1 MKSRFISY
9 GVSATAVLGVL
20 CLLLTSKPA
29 AQISQG
35 IPDSQ
40 ISAREARL
48 AALAAKPTPRLS
60 NGKPDFSGYYRGG
73 IAGVSNAQADEQL
86 VVRTE
91 DGSVFFAYGGAL
103 AGVEAAQDGN
113 TVENAAAAR
122 VERNP
127 VPYKPEYQAKADEL
141 VKFAYGPRD
150 NKMDPTLYCKPDGVI
165 RSPISNMQIVH
176 NQDTVGVMMEKVPG
190 AFFRIIYTDGRR
202 HPEDLDTSLYG
213 HSIGHWEGDAL
224 VVDTV
229 GINDETWLGGI
240 HTA

>member
-1 MKSRFISY
+1 MKSRFMSY
-9 GVSATAVLGVL
+9 GVAAGAMLGVL
-20 CLLLTSKPA
+20 SLLLVSMPT
-29 AQISQG
+29 AQNQG
-35 IPDSQ
+35 DA
-40 ISAREARL
+40 SAFPNPYEQEIKAGD
-48 AALAAKPTPRLS
+48 PTQTPRLA

>member
-73 IAGVSNAQADEQL
+73 IAGVFNAQPDEET
-86 VVRTE
+86 VIRTE

-103 AGVEAAQDGN
+103 AGVEAADDGN
-113 TVENAAAAR
+113 TAEEWAANN
-122 VERNP
+122 RNP
-127 VPYKPEYQAKADEL
+127 VPYKPEYQVKADEL

-150 NKMDPTLYCKPDGVI
+150 NKMDPNLYCKPDGVI
-165 RSPISNMQIVH
+165 RSPISNMQIVQ
-176 NQDTVGVMMEKVPG
+176 NENV
-190 AFFRIIYTDGRR
+190 
-202 HPEDLDTSLYG
+202 
-213 HSIGHWEGDAL
+213 IGDYK
-224 VVDTV
+224 
-229 GINDETWLGGI
+229 
-240 HTA
+240 